1 MAKFNVVGFD
11 DVEKALIA
19 RGEAVTPAVDAM
31 LQAGAEVLVE
41 AQKAESKAMGVYDTG
56 DFHNSIKATPIK
68 ENADGRYL
76 DVYPQGKD
84 RKGVRNATKG
94 FVAEYGKKNVPARP
108 WLSSAN
114 EKCSSKLHEAMRA
127 KWSEV
132 MGDGS

>member
-11 DVEKALIA
+11 DIEKAIIA

-56 DFHNSIKATPIK
+56 DFHNSIKSTPIK

-94 FVAEYGKKNVPARP
+94 FIAEYGKKNVPARP
-108 WLSSAN
+108 WMSSAN
-114 EKCSSKLHEAMRA
+114 EKCAEELHEAMRE
-127 KWSEV
+127 KWLEV
-132 MGDGS
+132 MGGGA

>member
-11 DVEKALIA
+11 DVEKAFIA

-31 LQAGAEVLVE
+31 LQAGAEVLAE

-94 FVAEYGKKNVPARP
+94 FVAE
-108 WLSSAN
+108 
-114 EKCSSKLHEAMRA
+114 
-127 KWSEV
+127 
-132 MGDGS
+132 